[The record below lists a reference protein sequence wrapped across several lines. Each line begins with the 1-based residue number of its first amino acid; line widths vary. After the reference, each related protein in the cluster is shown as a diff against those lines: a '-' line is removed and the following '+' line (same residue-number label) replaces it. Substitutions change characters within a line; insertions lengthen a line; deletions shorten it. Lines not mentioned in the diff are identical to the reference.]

1 MINNFGSMHKQKK
14 VFKQIL
20 DLTEPVKVEIAETVT
35 SEKRNDDIK
44 LVEKLHFGYFVP
56 MKQCLTNLISCRPS
70 PYFPKPIDKVGLKND
85 IFDGQNIKDK
95 ISKDNTLVFTVY
107 SDDAEPVN
115 AIGPHTKKHKESKTL
130 FIPSR
135 KF

>member
-44 LVEKLHFGYFVP
+44 LVEKSHFGFFVP
-56 MKQCLTNLISCRPS
+56 MKQC
-70 PYFPKPIDKVGLKND
+70 
-85 IFDGQNIKDK
+85 
-95 ISKDNTLVFTVY
+95 
-107 SDDAEPVN
+107 
-115 AIGPHTKKHKESKTL
+115 
-130 FIPSR
+130 
-135 KF
+135 